1 MPFNFLLFPLLGGF
15 VVISLCN
22 RFRFKS
28 VRLDGYRL
36 LLHSSLSGFLLL
48 VFAEI
53 LVELLHS
60 RLTWFDTAFHQAI
73 PYQGAGVTTLAF
85 LLSFPVCFGANLF
98 YKVESEIDRVID
110 AKGDP
115 LELMLRKSLKET
127 KSVLIS
133 VKSGKVY
140 VGLVT
145 YNSSP
150 AVSVESMKIFPV
162 RSGYRN
168 VNTKTV
174 EFTTDYDAVLN
185 KILAN
190 DSAVAGID
198 LSDFE
203 IVIPFREIESM
214 TIFDPTVYGLFS
226 SLRVI
231 PPSNPSQSTINSN

>member
-1 MPFNFLLFPLLGGF
+1 
-15 VVISLCN
+15 
-22 RFRFKS
+22 
-28 VRLDGYRL
+28 
-36 LLHSSLSGFLLL
+36 
-48 VFAEI
+48 
-53 LVELLHS
+53 
-60 RLTWFDTAFHQAI
+60 
-73 PYQGAGVTTLAF
+73 
-85 LLSFPVCFGANLF
+85 
-98 YKVESEIDRVID
+98 
-110 AKGDP
+110 
-115 LELMLRKSLKET
+115 MLRKSLKET

-150 AVSVESMKIFPV
+150 VVSVESLQIFPV

>member
-1 MPFNFLLFPLLGGF
+1 MPFNLLLVPLLGGF

-36 LLHSSLSGFLLL
+36 LLHSSLAGLFLLG
-48 VFAEI
+48 FAELLVVI
-53 LVELLHS
+53 LRS
-60 RLTWFDTAFHQAI
+60 RLGPLDILFHQAI
-73 PYQGAGVTTLAF
+73 PFQGSGVATLAF
-85 LLSFPVCFGANLF
+85 LLSFPFCLVANLI

-150 AVSVESMKIFPV
+150 SVSVESMKIFPV
-162 RSGYRN
+162 RSGYRDT
-168 VNTKTV
+168 NTRTV
-174 EFTTDYDAVLN
+174 EFTTDYSAVLDRILEDDDAV
-185 KILAN
+185 
-190 DSAVAGID
+190 SGVD

-203 IVIPFREIESM
+203 VVIPFREIESM

-226 SLRVI
+226 SLRTA
-231 PPSNPSQSTINSN
+231 PQKRSS

>member
-1 MPFNFLLFPLLGGF
+1 MLGGF
-15 VVISLCN
+15 VVLSLCN
-22 RFRFKS
+22 RFKFKS

-36 LLHSSLSGFLLL
+36 LLHSSLAGLFLLA
-48 VFAEI
+48 FAET
-53 LVELLHS
+53 LVLLLRS
-60 RLTWFDTAFHQAI
+60 SLISFDVAFHHAL
-73 PYQGAGVTTLAF
+73 PYQGSGVATLAF
-85 LLSFPVCFGANLF
+85 FLSFPICFIANLI
-98 YKVESEIDRVID
+98 YKVENEIDRVID

-115 LELMLRKSLKET
+115 LELILRKSLTET
-127 KSVLIS
+127 KPVLIS

-162 RSGYRN
+162 RSGYRD

-185 KILAN
+185 KILAD
-190 DSAVAGID
+190 DSTVAGVD

-214 TIFDPTVYGLFS
+214 TVFDPTVYNLFS
-226 SLRVI
+226 NLREASKEPVEL
-231 PPSNPSQSTINSN
+231 TKH